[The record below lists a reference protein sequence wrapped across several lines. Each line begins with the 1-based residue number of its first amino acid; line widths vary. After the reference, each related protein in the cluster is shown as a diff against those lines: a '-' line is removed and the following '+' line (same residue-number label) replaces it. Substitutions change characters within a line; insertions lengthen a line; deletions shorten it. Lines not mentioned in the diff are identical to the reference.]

1 MASNNYSDNYME
13 LKTGSS
19 IYFRSAERYDNIRG
33 FTFDYAIIDEAA
45 FIKQEAWTEAIRPT
59 LVVRGKTYF
68 SLENHQTIPTIN
80 HTQEVHTTHLLLLKK
95 K

>member
-1 MASNNYSDNYME
+1 ME

-45 FIKQEAWTEAIRPT
+45 FIKQEAWTEAI
-59 LVVRGKTYF
+59 
-68 SLENHQTIPTIN
+68 
-80 HTQEVHTTHLLLLKK
+80 KK
-95 K
+95 